1 MTCPGSAHAAEHA
14 SIGLLPLFATCD
26 RWDIGGV
33 STALHP
39 DTGMLTVFVY
49 DGHPGGAGFAE
60 RGFHAARAWLT
71 ATRDAIAGCRCEDG
85 CPSCVQSPKCGNQN
99 NPLDK
104 RGAVDLARRAAR
116 VCRTGPGAE
125 PGLTASEGTL
135 MLVLG
140 LVLILFAAGSFVAVL
155 ASGTDDKAALY
166 GGSVEMPTLVVFLAG
181 ALALL
186 IVVLGVELV
195 RSGIRR
201 ANQNRQTKKRLRK
214 LEQREQLR
222 REDETTEGPA
232 AGTTGSDATEDTRAE
247 TGTATGTDPG
257 HDSPRTAARTLARPP
272 GRTPRRT
279 QRPAPRAS
287 PAATPAPTGR
297 TRLRRRPAADTPCRT
312 QR

>member
-1 MTCPGSAHAAEHA
+1 
-14 SIGLLPLFATCD
+14 
-26 RWDIGGV
+26 
-33 STALHP
+33 
-39 DTGMLTVFVY
+39 
-49 DGHPGGAGFAE
+49 
-60 RGFHAARAWLT
+60 
-71 ATRDAIAGCRCEDG
+71 
-85 CPSCVQSPKCGNQN
+85 
-99 NPLDK
+99 
-104 RGAVDLARRAAR
+104 
-116 VCRTGPGAE
+116 
-125 PGLTASEGTL
+125 

-257 HDSPRTAARTLARPP
+257 HDTPPDRGTDTGTPTRTDTATDPAPGAASEPGSHARTDGPYQAPP
-272 GRTPRRT
+272 PPSR
-279 QRPAPRAS
+279 
-287 PAATPAPTGR
+287 
-297 TRLRRRPAADTPCRT
+297 
-312 QR
+312 